1 MKSKYVLLYF
11 YNFRCLFLADLPNDF
26 YCYVVYYKS
35 LHKKSTRVT
44 CTHSS
49 QLPAA
54 HSHSIDN
61 DIRNFVYYICMQGQ
75 PEITLQRF

>member
-1 MKSKYVLLYF
+1 MAGSSESAF
-11 YNFRCLFLADLPNDF
+11 LFLGTKNGAVAP
-26 YCYVVYYKS
+26 VVIVH
-35 LHKKSTRVT
+35 LLLQQPP
-44 CTHSS
+44 SS

-54 HSHSIDN
+54 HSHSIGD